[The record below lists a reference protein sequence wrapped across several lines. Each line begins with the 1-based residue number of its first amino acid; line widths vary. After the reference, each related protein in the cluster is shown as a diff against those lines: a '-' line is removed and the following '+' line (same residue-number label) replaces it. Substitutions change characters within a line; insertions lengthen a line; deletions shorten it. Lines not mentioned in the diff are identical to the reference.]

1 MHSRLSEIDSDVL
14 ALAEINFD
22 SVEKMSKLLKRRP
35 HQIQYALR
43 KLKSLGVLGQI
54 RAWIDVHSL
63 GFHYVTV
70 YFRFVQAKK
79 STKSHFISLVAKNP
93 LCTWVFETSGEFHL
107 AVSLTVREIHEV
119 FSFFDS
125 IERAADV
132 AISAKALSIQRDFEF
147 FGRRYLRSAR
157 CRLPSVAL
165 PSTKPLNEEL
175 DHIDRALLA
184 ALSSGGWE
192 TERELANQ
200 LKVPYS
206 TINRRL
212 LSLRKRKIIRGY
224 CCWLDPQHFG
234 RQPIVLRV
242 KVSGLGSR
250 IKDKLWAFARGNIA
264 VVYLVECLGSWDYEL
279 GADIK
284 TTAEML
290 LLVDTLTSLVEGVDV
305 SVDPVVVTSFHKTQ
319 SFPGGG

>member
-14 ALAEINFD
+14 ALAEIDFD

-35 HQIQYALR
+35 HQVQYSLR
-43 KLKSLGVLGQI
+43 KLKTLGILGQL

-63 GFHYVTV
+63 GLHYVTV
-70 YFRFVQAKK
+70 YFRFALAKRSIK
-79 STKSHFISLVAKNP
+79 KQFISLVSANS

-107 AVSLTVREIHEV
+107 ATSLTVRGIDEV

-125 IERAADV
+125 IERNSDV
-132 AISAKALSIQRDFEF
+132 AISSKALSIQRDFEF
-147 FGRRYLRSAR
+147 FGRRYLRSAK

-165 PSTKPLNEEL
+165 PSTTPRNEKL
-175 DHIDRALLA
+175 DDIDRALLA

-200 LKVPYS
+200 LGVPYS

-212 LSLRKRKIIRGY
+212 LDLRKRKIIRGY
-224 CCWLDPQHFG
+224 CCWLDPQQFG
-234 RQPIVLRV
+234 RQQIVLRV

-250 IKDKLWAFARGNIA
+250 IKDKLWAFARSTIA
-264 VVYLVECLGSWDYEL
+264 VVYVIECLGSWDYEL
-279 GADIK
+279 GADIQ
-284 TTAEML
+284 TTSEML
-290 LLVDTLTSLVEGVDV
+290 VLVDTLTSLVEGIEI
-305 SVDPVVVTSFHKTQ
+305 SVDPVAITCFHKTQ
-319 SFPGGG
+319 SFPVIR